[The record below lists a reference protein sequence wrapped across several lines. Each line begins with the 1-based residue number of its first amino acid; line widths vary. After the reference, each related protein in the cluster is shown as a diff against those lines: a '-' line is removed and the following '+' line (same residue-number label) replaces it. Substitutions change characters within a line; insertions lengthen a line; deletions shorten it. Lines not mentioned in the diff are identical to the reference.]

1 MNKNKSICP
10 VCGNDQ
16 IKTLALFSSADVA
29 QHLVLEEKE
38 TKYNDIIKQVELLW
52 EDNHCEICACSN
64 CNFEFA
70 SPFVAGDKLFYSTVY
85 SAEIEYPDWKWE
97 YQRSYNFI
105 ENLIQNGNFE
115 PTLLE
120 IGAGNG
126 AFLKRVAD
134 KLLNKKN
141 VYATEYS
148 EKGLEKMLQDG
159 IQCYQKSIFE
169 IQQEKLVPRCDIIC
183 MFQVLEHLSD
193 IQNIF
198 STLNAIT
205 KENAFL
211 VIAVPNPLQRKYFD
225 LNNIFL
231 DIPPIHIGRYF
242 KETFTMLG
250 EQFRWKIVD
259 LATQPQSYKEKVMKF
274 IFDRYNR
281 ANYAAQV
288 AKQKNKL
295 TKTLLKYSFLG
306 YIVVLHIKI
315 ILHLRSKQM
324 GTSQWLIMQKTAAL

>member
-1 MNKNKSICP
+1 MNKNKRICP

-16 IKTLALFSSADVA
+16 LKTLARFSSADVA
-29 QHLVLEEKE
+29 QHLVLEEKGK
-38 TKYNDIIKQVELLW
+38 KYHDIVNQVELLW

-85 SAEIEYPDWKWE
+85 SADVVYPEWKWE
-97 YQRSYNFI
+97 YQRSYSFI
-105 ENLIQNGNFE
+105 ENLIQTGINE
-115 PTLLE
+115 LTLLE

-126 AFLKRVAD
+126 AFLKRITD
-134 KLLNKKN
+134 KLLSKKN

-148 EKGLEKMLQDG
+148 EKGREKMLQDG

-169 IQQEKLVPRCDIIC
+169 IQHKKLVPPCDIIC

-198 STLNAIT
+198 SALNAMT
-205 KENAFL
+205 KEDAFL
-211 VIAVPNPLQRKYFD
+211 IIAVPNPLQRKYFD
-225 LNNIFL
+225 LNKIFL

-242 KETFTMLG
+242 KETFARLG
-250 EQFRWKIVD
+250 EQFQWKIVD

-274 IFDRYNR
+274 VFDRYNR
-281 ANYAAQV
+281 ANYAKKV
-288 AKQKNKL
+288 ARRKNNL
-295 TKTLLKYSFLG
+295 SKTLLKYSYLG
-306 YIVVLHIKI
+306 YILVVHIKI
-315 ILHLRSKQM
+315 ILHLRLKHM
-324 GTSQWLIMQKTAAL
+324 GTSQWLILQKTAAV